1 MSLRQATRPPP
12 PVPAKPGQVSIV
24 KALYNYTAR
33 SKEELSFEEGDIL
46 YITDDVKHKDWYVA
60 TTSASRTSGLV
71 PKNYVEQSTE
81 KLENALHDAAKR
93 GNIEFLQ
100 QALANKASVIG
111 LDKAGNTPLHWGAYG
126 GYTECVNLLL
136 PLSSSVINQRNN
148 VGDTPLHLACW
159 KNHPSIVQLLL
170 DNRADKHIRNQDGK
184 LPLDLTH
191 DSDVRSILEDK
202 VIFSNY
208 KQRDAENGDEDSD

>member
-1 MSLRQATRPPP
+1 MRPPP
-12 PVPAKPGQVSIV
+12 PIPAKPGQ
-24 KALYNYTAR
+24 
-33 SKEELSFEEGDIL
+33 
-46 YITDDVKHKDWYVA
+46 DWYVA
-60 TTSASRTSGLV
+60 TTSANRAS
-71 PKNYVEQSTE
+71 VEQSTE

-126 GYTECVNLLL
+126 GYVECLKLLL
-136 PLSSSVINQRNN
+136 PLSASIINQRNN

-159 KNHPSIVQLLL
+159 KNHAPIVQMLL
-170 DNRADKHIRNQDGK
+170 DSRADKNIRNQDGK
-184 LPLDLTH
+184 LPIDLTH

-202 VIFSNY
+202 VIFSNF
-208 KQRDAENGDEDSD
+208 KQRDVENDDEDSD